1 MTSRMTF
8 SVPDDLKRKAQRR
21 SDVNWSGVVAKA
33 IDEKL
38 NALAVADRIASRS
51 HLTEKDVEELS
62 DMVNRAMAK
71 KFGVKS

>member
-8 SVPDDLKRKAQRR
+8 SIPDELKKKAQRR

-38 NALAVADRIASRS
+38 SALAVADRIASPS
-51 HLTEKDVEELS
+51 QLTEADVEELS
-62 DMVNRAMAK
+62 EMVNRAMAK
-71 KFGVKS
+71 RLGVKS